1 VALYEVDGDGAVVL
15 PVYVQP
21 GARRTAVDGR
31 HGDMV
36 KVRVAAPPERGRANA
51 AVCALV
57 AGELGVRA
65 GEVTVV
71 TGRTSRAKRLRVSG
85 ATPEHVAAW
94 LARHGVT

>member
-1 VALYEVDGDGAVVL
+1 VALYDVDGDGAVVL

-21 GARRTAVDGR
+21 GAHRTTVDGR

-65 GEVTVV
+65 GDVEVV
-71 TGRTSRAKRLRVSG
+71 TGRTSRVKRLRVTGVTS
-85 ATPEHVAAW
+85 EDVAAW
-94 LARHGVT
+94 LARRGFT